1 MAKEPN
7 ATNATNAADP
17 VVQVPV
23 SVLEKLT
30 SRLEA
35 LERAELLRQEF
46 AINPR
51 ARIIDSAYEN
61 FKAEV
66 SRSARERTQD
76 VADKTYGTAAPRYRV
91 RLDSTTDEGKKGPDI
106 SEHFELN
113 ISAHSDIEAQGR
125 YLQIMGIRKHDY
137 RVIVVDLALTP
148 TPATPARPDMRQAV
162 AAPTA

>member
-7 ATNATNAADP
+7 TANAVEPTVP
-17 VVQVPV
+17 VPV

-51 ARIIDSAYEN
+51 ARILDAAYES
-61 FKAEV
+61 FKTEV

-76 VADKTYGTAAPRYRV
+76 LADQMYGTAAPRYRV

-106 SEHFELN
+106 SEHFELK
-113 ISAHSDIEAQGR
+113 ISANSDLEAQGR
-125 YLQIMGIRKHDY
+125 YLHVMGIRKHDY